1 MCGKRLINKREL
13 EINGEYTKL
22 GRELSIHE
30 FKGYTVAKIDSIEK
44 TLVRLEDDR
53 KEETKQAREQHSED
67 MNLLREKCDTIET
80 NVGVLQEFKTK
91 VMTFAGLIGVF
102 AGVVGSFL
110 LNTWNNLPK

>member
-1 MCGKRLINKREL
+1 MNKKEL

-44 TLVRLEDDR
+44 TLVRLEGDR
-53 KEETKQAREQHSED
+53 KEEMKEFRNQHSIEIKLMRD
-67 MNLLREKCDTIET
+67 RCKTIET
-80 NVGVLQEFKTK
+80 NIGVLQEFRTK
-91 VMTFAGLIGVF
+91 VMTFAGLIGLF